1 VNRRELFA
9 LFGSAAALSWPVSAR
24 AQQPGRMRRIGVLHD
39 YAEGDP
45 EGQAQITAFRQ
56 ELQKLGW
63 MDGGNAQIEYRAGA
77 ADADSVRTYAA
88 ALIAHGPDVVLGAG
102 GTIVAALQRASR
114 TVPIVFVNVTDPVG
128 GGLVASLARPGRN
141 ATGFTQFEFG
151 ISAKW
156 LELLKQIAPG
166 LTRVAVIRD
175 PTARS
180 GGGQL
185 GAIQASA
192 PAFGVEVLPI
202 DPQDAETIERGLMAF
217 SADMKTG
224 LIVTSSRLAR
234 LHRQLIVSLAAR
246 NRLPAI
252 YAFRVYV
259 AEGGLSFYGPDA
271 IEPYRRAANYVDRI
285 LKGEKPADLPVQAPT
300 KYELMLNLKTAKAL
314 GLDLP
319 ATLLARADEV
329 IE

>member
-217 SADMKTG
+217 SADM
-224 LIVTSSRLAR
+224 
-234 LHRQLIVSLAAR
+234 IVSLAAR

-252 YAFRVYV
+252 YAFHVYV

-271 IEPYRRAANYVDRI
+271 IEPYQRAANYVDRI
-285 LKGEKPADLPVQAPT
+285 LKGEKPADLPVLAPT

>member
-1 VNRRELFA
+1 
-9 LFGSAAALSWPVSAR
+9 
-24 AQQPGRMRRIGVLHD
+24 MRRIGVLHD

-128 GGLVASLARPGRN
+128 GGLVASLARPVRN

-202 DPQDAETIERGLMAF
+202 DPQDAETIETRSNGIF
-217 SADMKTG
+217 GGYENRPDRHVEQTG
-224 LIVTSSRLAR
+224 TSPPATDRIAGGP
-234 LHRQLIVSLAAR
+234 QSLACDLR
-246 NRLPAI
+246 IPRL
-252 YAFRVYV
+252 RC
-259 AEGGLSFYGPDA
+259 GGRIKLL
-271 IEPYRRAANYVDRI
+271 RA
-285 LKGEKPADLPVQAPT
+285 
-300 KYELMLNLKTAKAL
+300 
-314 GLDLP
+314 
-319 ATLLARADEV
+319 
-329 IE
+329 

>member
-166 LTRVAVIRD
+166 LTRVAVIRE

-202 DPQDAETIERGLMAF
+202 GPQDAETIERGSMAF

-234 LHRQLIVSLAAR
+234 LHRQLIVSLAAC

-285 LKGEKPADLPVQAPT
+285 LKGEKPADLPVLGPT

>member
-1 VNRRELFA
+1 MNRRELFA

-202 DPQDAETIERGLMAF
+202 DPQDAETIERGLTAF
-217 SADMKTG
+217 SPDMKTC
-224 LIVTSSRLAR
+224 
-234 LHRQLIVSLAAR
+234 
-246 NRLPAI
+246 
-252 YAFRVYV
+252 
-259 AEGGLSFYGPDA
+259 
-271 IEPYRRAANYVDRI
+271 
-285 LKGEKPADLPVQAPT
+285 
-300 KYELMLNLKTAKAL
+300 
-314 GLDLP
+314 
-319 ATLLARADEV
+319 
-329 IE
+329 

>member
-252 YAFRVYV
+252 YAFHVYV

-271 IEPYRRAANYVDRI
+271 IEPYQRAANYVDRI
-285 LKGEKPADLPVQAPT
+285 LKGEEPADLPVQAPT

>member
-252 YAFRVYV
+252 YAFHVYV

-271 IEPYRRAANYVDRI
+271 IEPYQRAANYVDRI